1 MSAITMPAKPPLAER
16 RAAAGSRPGIARL
29 TAVELRKMTDTRAGF
44 WLLVTI
50 GLGYAALVAIMLF
63 AAEPVDLTF
72 RNLFQMTMIP
82 SGVLLP
88 VLGILAVTSEWTQR
102 TALTTFTLVPERS
115 RVAVA
120 KLLAAVA
127 LAAASVAVSV
137 AVASAGNVVGSALFD
152 GDGAW
157 NLGGWLIPFSLLAQV
172 INIVMGVAFGMVLM
186 NSALAIVVYFMLP
199 TLWSVLGEMVKALQ
213 TPAQWLDLGVTTQPL
228 LEGSMGGQAWAKLA
242 TASAVWVLL
251 PLLAGWTRLLKRE
264 VS

>member
-1 MSAITMPAKPPLAER
+1 MSVI
-16 RAAAGSRPGIARL
+16 AAPRVAGTTGRPGLGRL

-44 WLLVTI
+44 WLLVAI
-50 GLGYAALVAIMLF
+50 GLGYVALAVIMLF
-63 AAEPVDLTF
+63 AADPADLTLS
-72 RNLFQMTMIP
+72 NLFQLMMIP

-127 LAAASVAVSV
+127 LAVASVGVSL
-137 AVASAGNVVGSALFD
+137 AVAAAGNVVGSALFD
-152 GDGAW
+152 GDGSW
-157 NLGGWLIPFSLLAQV
+157 SLGAVLPFSLLAQV
-172 INIVMGVAFGMVLM
+172 INIVMGVAFGMLLM

-199 TLWSVLGEMVKALQ
+199 TLWSVVGEMVKALQ
-213 TPAQWLDLGVTTQPL
+213 TPSQWLDLGVTMQPL
-228 LEGSMGGQAWAKLA
+228 LEGSMPGQAWAKLA

-251 PLLAGWTRLLKRE
+251 PLVAGWTRLIKRE

>member
-1 MSAITMPAKPPLAER
+1 MSVMAAPRLAG
-16 RAAAGSRPGIARL
+16 ADSRPRITRL

-44 WLLVTI
+44 WLLATI
-50 GLGYAALVAIMLF
+50 GLLYAALAVIMLF
-63 AAEPVDLTF
+63 AADPADLTF
-72 RNLFQMTMIP
+72 RNLFQLMMIP

-127 LAAASVAVSV
+127 LAVASVGVSV
-137 AVASAGNVVGSALFD
+137 AVAAAGNVVGSALFD

-157 NLGGWLIPFSLLAQV
+157 NLGGAILPLSLLAQV
-172 INIVMGVAFGMVLM
+172 INIVMGVAFGMLLM

-199 TLWSVLGEMVKALQ
+199 TVWGVVGEMVKALQ
-213 TPAQWLDLGVTTQPL
+213 TPAQWLDLGVTMQPL
-228 LEGSMGGQAWAKLA
+228 LEGSMPGQAWAKLA

-251 PLLAGWTRLLKRE
+251 PLAMGWTRLLKRE